1 MSFTKITEADTT
13 NKGVVG
19 LPDTPS
25 LSTMEMQQK
34 FDELA
39 TDVIIPKFNNLV
51 DELDGVDI
59 EKRIKSDDVTDI
71 RLNLDNNI
79 EVSTDGGRTYKQTA
93 SSGHIIMDGTGRSFP
108 QRSRMQYSA
117 NVVVTDN
124 PTDNTTFLQVPSGVK
139 GDKGDSATIQVG
151 NVSTSPTPFVTNV
164 GSQYDAIFDFG
175 IPQGKDGDSATIQ
188 VGTVTSGT
196 SASVSNRGTSS
207 AAIFDFVLPKGE
219 KGDSGTSFQVLG
231 TYPTFAD
238 LLAAHPVGNRG
249 DAYAVGDA
257 TFNEIYNWN
266 NDTATW
272 DNLGGLKG
280 VKGDDGLAATITIGS
295 VTQGTAPFVENV
307 GTAENAIL
315 NFTLEKGSQGD
326 KGDAATIAVGSVTK
340 GDNPSVINSGTTTN
354 AVFDF
359 VIPKGDKGDPG
370 EPTIINGKQGESVV
384 LYGYDMYLKNYA
396 KASQYSEINDDD
408 SIQSAIGKLEARN
421 SGGSKIVVYTDDES
435 IGNTFEVSNGVKT
448 LTQIADSSMKMEF
461 FVDDIGEWTITNVEA
476 GNISTIKIEYFSAY
490 SVTLGVGD
498 VNIVITYSSE
508 YIGSDFIITNN
519 GVTKQKTATSDLSVS
534 FVVAD
539 YGAWVITN
547 TFDAKTKTINATE
560 GGTYT
565 ADFSIAP
572 TPAYDFQS
580 WLDAAAITK
589 SFDSLESVLEDQA
602 TIRELMTKHASVD
615 YLVEWYEND
624 PTLKATLL
632 ASNYALK
639 WIGLR
644 DYAYD
649 KMPSEFITEWLASDK
664 WEYALK
670 DKVPTMT
677 SDSAPYG
684 TVIYSSQLSSSARY
698 GYQAFD
704 KNNST
709 MWSTEDYYKDNCYIG
724 YKFTNPICVKK
735 FSILKTNR
743 PLRAPKNFKLQ
754 GSNDNTTWDDV
765 SDVFVGVNTETTDIY
780 ITDNDNYYLYYRVYI
795 ETNFGDNADTEL
807 VELQFYGRSLSVS
820 VPTMTSNTEPWGEA
834 FGSSYYG
841 GGYEYFR
848 AFDGADDFFI
858 PHPDETFNDFYLG
871 YDFKNPTLVKAF
883 SIQTKAPTMRYS
895 VQGWNGSEW
904 INIYESVEN
913 ADTTLRTYEI
923 DNTNLFIKYRIKIT
937 SASVSPVNVS
947 VRTLQFYGLDYS
959 EHEERHWI
967 YDHGVEV
974 EEVKTFNKVD
984 KEDNQFI
991 IDNNSTSTFAT
1002 AYTESKDL
1010 TPYKRQRAKV
1020 GNVFTNGAMA
1030 TSLSPTTATTPTYRV
1045 MVGSDLPNNA
1055 YEDLSNVNGSFNLM
1069 VYANGTS
1076 STGKASIT
1084 EWWLE

>member
-231 TYPTFAD
+231 MYPTFAE

-326 KGDAATIAVGSVTK
+326 KGDAATIAVGTVTK

-476 GNISTIKIEYFSAY
+476 GNATTIKIEYFSAY

-547 TFDAKTKTINATE
+547 TFDEKTKTINATE

-572 TPAYDFQS
+572 TPAYDFQG
-580 WLDAAAITK
+580 WLDAASITK
-589 SFDSLESVLEDQA
+589 SFDSLESLLEDQA
-602 TIRELMTKHASVD
+602 TIRQLMTKHASVD

-624 PTLKATLL
+624 ASLKDTLL
-632 ASNYALK
+632 ASDYALK

-649 KMPSEFITEWLASDK
+649 KMPSDFITEWLASDK

-677 SDSAPYG
+677 ANNAPYG
-684 TVIYSSQLSSSARY
+684 EVFCSHASLDSRFNAYYPFTDTESSYISENVGSY
-698 GYQAFD
+698 
-704 KNNST
+704 N
-709 MWSTEDYYKDNCYIG
+709 TEVKLG
-724 YKFTNPICVKK
+724 YKFTNPTCIKRLT
-735 FSILKTNR
+735 FNSDGNSGHFRFL
-743 PLRAPKNFKLQ
+743 A
-754 GSNDNTTWDDV
+754 SNDGTNW
-765 SDVFVGVNTETTDIY
+765 TELATEMSYGENIN
-780 ITDNDNYYLYYRVYI
+780 INNDNYYLYYAVGGKAISPNSGRY
-795 ETNFGDNADTEL
+795 L
-807 VELQFYGRSLSVS
+807 VTYRHFQFYGRSLSVS
-820 VPTMTSNTEPWGEA
+820 VPTMTSNTEPWGEVV
-834 FGSSYYG
+834 GSAIFSSD
-841 GGYEYFR
+841 YEKYK
-848 AFDGADDFFI
+848 AFDGNNGTFFN
-858 PHPDETFNDFYLG
+858 PKGNGETVFLG
-871 YDFKNPTLVKAF
+871 YDFKADVVVKSIALKDNNNAHITKWRLCGTNGTEWETLVTSEERSTSALKLINVNNDKAF
-883 SIQTKAPTMRYS
+883 RKFALFVDAIS
-895 VQGWNGSEW
+895 GSEMIGLEW
-904 INIYESVEN
+904 
-913 ADTTLRTYEI
+913 TLL
-923 DNTNLFIKYRIKIT
+923 N
-937 SASVSPVNVS
+937 
-947 VRTLQFYGLDYS
+947 FYGLDYS

-984 KEDNQFI
+984 KGDNQFI

-1010 TPYKRQRAKV
+1010 TPYKLQRAKI

-1030 TSLSPTTATTPTYRV
+1030 TSSAPTAATTPTYRV

-1055 YEDLSNVNGSFNLM
+1055 YEDLSNVNGSFSIM
-1069 VYANGTS
+1069 IYAGGTS
-1076 STGKASIT
+1076 GTGKASIT